1 MKISA
6 AALALLVSVPI
17 IYLPMGAAAQP
28 APASPPPP
36 AAAPSGP
43 PGTTPVHH
51 HRRRR
56 ARHHANPAATTS
68 AASPSAAPVSAA
80 PEVGGTVTSPSPTH
94 AAAPAPRPI
103 AAPVPTTPEPP
114 RAPTAGLRAGLTPF
128 GAIQAGNADGTIPPW
143 TGGDTTPPARFVRG
157 GGHPDPFAGEKKL
170 FSITAQNM
178 TAYAPR
184 LTPGIQAMLREYPGY
199 RLDVYPTHRT
209 AAAPQAIYDA
219 AIQNASHAH
228 LAADGNSVIGAHS
241 TIPFPEPKSGLE
253 AIWNHL
259 LRWRGYQA
267 HFTSYAA
274 TPTTGGDYTLI
285 KNDTKLLFSYA
296 NGGSSD
302 TGVLAYFI
310 IKTLAPPLYSGQIV
324 VAVDHVDP
332 AKHARDAWVYS
343 PGESRVRRA
352 PETNF
357 DTPQAQADSL
367 VTDDDLDLFNGSPE
381 RYTWQLVGRR
391 EIYVPYNDYDFGSI
405 SHDYTELLKP
415 LYINPDLMRWE
426 LHRVWVVEATLKP
439 GSHHIYPHRTFYL
452 DEDSWETVLA
462 DQYDRRGQIWRVS
475 SGAPIEFYEVPVL
488 TNGANIFYDLQARRY
503 HVRGMRNR
511 DSSLDFFGPKMRPSE
526 FSPEA
531 LREEGVR

>member
-1 MKISA
+1 M
-6 AALALLVSVPI
+6 
-17 IYLPMGAAAQP
+17 P
-28 APASPPPP
+28 A
-36 AAAPSGP
+36 
-43 PGTTPVHH
+43 T
-51 HRRRR
+51 
-56 ARHHANPAATTS
+56 
-68 AASPSAAPVSAA
+68 
-80 PEVGGTVTSPSPTH
+80 
-94 AAAPAPRPI
+94 
-103 AAPVPTTPEPP
+103 PP
-114 RAPTAGLRAGLTPF
+114 RTTTAGPAAGLTPF
-128 GAIQAGNADGTIPPW
+128 GAIQAGNAEGTIPPW
-143 TGGDTTPPARFVRG
+143 TGGITTPPAGFVLG
-157 GGHPDPFAGEKKL
+157 GGHPDPYAGEKKL
-170 FSITAQNM
+170 FAISAQNM

-199 RLDVYPTHRT
+199 RLDVYPTHRS
-209 AAAPQAIYDA
+209 AAAPKAIYEA

-253 AIWNHL
+253 AVWNHL

-332 AKHARDAWVYS
+332 GKQPRDAWVYS

-381 RYTWQLVGRR
+381 RYNWQLVGRR

-405 SHDYTELLKP
+405 SHDYSELLKP

-452 DEDSWETVLA
+452 DEDSWECVLA